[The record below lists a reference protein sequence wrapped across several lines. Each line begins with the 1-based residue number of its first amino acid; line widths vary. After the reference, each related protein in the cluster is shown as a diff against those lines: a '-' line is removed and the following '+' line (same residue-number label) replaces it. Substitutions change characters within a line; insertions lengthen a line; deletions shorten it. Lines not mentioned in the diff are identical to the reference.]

1 MLYAL
6 IVILCCQLI
15 GEVIGRAIGL
25 ALPGPVIGMALLLA
39 GLITVPPLREL
50 LRPTAQ
56 GILRNMSML
65 FVPAGV
71 GVVGHLGVI
80 GHQAFPIAAA
90 IIGSTILA
98 LIAGAFTFTL
108 VARLTGTAA
117 TAEDQKNG

>member
-15 GEVIGRAIGL
+15 GEVINRTIGL

-39 GLITVPPLREL
+39 GLITIPPLRDL

-56 GILRNMSML
+56 GILGNMSML

-80 GHQAFPIAAA
+80 GHQAFPIAVAVIA
-90 IIGSTILA
+90 STVLA
-98 LIAGAFTFTL
+98 LLAGAFTFTL
-108 VARLTGTAA
+108 VARLTGTTA
-117 TAEDQKNG
+117 TPEDQKNG

>member
-15 GEVIGRAIGL
+15 GEVINRTTGL
-25 ALPGPVIGMALLLA
+25 PLPGPVIGMALLLA
-39 GLITVPPLREL
+39 GLITIAPLRDL

-56 GILRNMSML
+56 GILGNMSML

-80 GHQAFPIAAA
+80 GHQAFPIAVAV
-90 IIGSTILA
+90 IGSTVLA

-108 VARLTGTAA
+108 VARLTGTTA
-117 TAEDQKNG
+117 TPEDRKAD

>member
-6 IVILCCQLI
+6 IIILGCQLI
-15 GEVIGRAIGL
+15 GEVVNRTTGL
-25 ALPGPVIGMALLLA
+25 PLPGPVIGMALLLA
-39 GLITVPPLREL
+39 GLITIAPLRAL

-56 GILRNMSML
+56 GILGNMSML

-90 IIGSTILA
+90 VVGSTVLA

-108 VARLTGTAA
+108 VARLTGTTAA
-117 TAEDQKNG
+117 PEDQKDG